1 MCYRRSR
8 RIATLDSLA
17 HRLFSSFGEMMGI
30 PTLYEHLALT
40 FLRDGDPRDRR
51 ALSGIGEKTLHRLLA
66 LG

>member
-1 MCYRRSR
+1 
-8 RIATLDSLA
+8 
-17 HRLFSSFGEMMGI
+17 MMGI